1 MFDKQLKQLEIL
13 EPLINEI
20 KNDDIKLQYNFLYE
34 RIKNPS
40 TYLVFMGKTSSGKSS
55 IINGFLG
62 DEILPVSTAPS
73 TTRVTEI
80 VLDKSVAET
89 QYYEFLNNLKEYK
102 IPAADFIDY
111 SKSPKEDVARFKIL
125 TKVEDDKFNNLS
137 IFDTPGFGSAD
148 FKNHDE
154 ILKEFLPNS
163 DIVVYTVS
171 YIGGGGISVMDLPYL
186 GYATNL
192 LQREVE
198 TILLINR
205 CPENIN
211 ENDKRINEIHKLFTD
226 NTGIEPKMFFIK
238 DMSQEN
244 VRHPL
249 PKCPELWEYI
259 LSLVHSEKRQKLLEN
274 AFDYLISNLF
284 QRCKND
290 IEYRYGKNA
299 TPIEQYQA
307 ICKKASETASA
318 LRNLIKTEIE
328 PTYDKLI
335 DTVPRLLDKAEKN
348 ITEELVS
355 RIQNTDNSKMDET
368 KVMILSHLL
377 PFNVRIEARKIQ
389 DYCSEV
395 LKDLN
400 RKCKDYINKE
410 LQNFNDQVY
419 IITNSNTEEAVK
431 NLGRNIIQDVLNS
444 YVEKQLVQKS
454 SQILIQDGIKYTSNQ
469 FLNKT
474 AGQFA
479 QKTTQQFISNSSSKL
494 ASEVVMQ
501 SSDDVGR
508 VLFSQIGANISKA
521 INVGIA
527 VVIELFTLGIDL
539 ATWKSKLCNAVEK
552 AISSWKEEALSILK
566 DIEKSKEL
574 NKKTFEDF
582 ANRWEKESIPQKDSR
597 TINYE
602 KLIVVLKETENKLG
616 E

>member
-1 MFDKQLKQLEIL
+1 MIL
-13 EPLINEI
+13 N
-20 KNDDIKLQYNFLYE
+20 
-34 RIKNPS
+34 
-40 TYLVFMGKTSSGKSS
+40 
-55 IINGFLG
+55 
-62 DEILPVSTAPS
+62 
-73 TTRVTEI
+73 
-80 VLDKSVAET
+80 
-89 QYYEFLNNLKEYK
+89 
-102 IPAADFIDY
+102 IDM
-111 SKSPKEDVARFKIL
+111 E
-125 TKVEDDKFNNLS
+125 
-137 IFDTPGFGSAD
+137 
-148 FKNHDE
+148 
-154 ILKEFLPNS
+154 
-163 DIVVYTVS
+163 
-171 YIGGGGISVMDLPYL
+171 
-186 GYATNL
+186 
-192 LQREVE
+192 
-198 TILLINR
+198 
-205 CPENIN
+205 
-211 ENDKRINEIHKLFTD
+211 
-226 NTGIEPKMFFIK
+226 
-238 DMSQEN
+238 
-244 VRHPL
+244 
-249 PKCPELWEYI
+249 
-259 LSLVHSEKRQKLLEN
+259 
-274 AFDYLISNLF
+274 
-284 QRCKND
+284 
-290 IEYRYGKNA
+290 KNA

-552 AISSWKEEALSILK
+552 GTASWKEESLSILD
-566 DIEKSKEL
+566 DIKKSKEL
-574 NKKTFEDF
+574 NKKTIADF
-582 ANRWEKESIPQKDSR
+582 ADRWEQEAIRQKDNK

-602 KLIVVLKETENKLG
+602 KLILLLKETENKLG

>member
-1 MFDKQLKQLEIL
+1 MFNKQLKQLEIL

-20 KNDDIKLQYNFLYE
+20 NNDDIKLQYNFLYE

-62 DEILPVSTAPS
+62 EEILPVSTAPS

-80 VLDKSVAET
+80 VLNESIEET
-89 QYYEFLNNLKEYK
+89 IYYEFMNNSKRQE
-102 IPAADFIDY
+102 IPAEDFIYY

-125 TKVEDDKFNNLS
+125 ARVEDNKFNNIS

-171 YIGGGGISVMDLPYL
+171 YIGGGGIGVMDLPYL

-192 LQREVE
+192 LQRDVE

-249 PKCPELWEYI
+249 PKCPELWEYVS
-259 LSLVHSEKRQKLLEN
+259 SLVYSEKRQKLLEN

-290 IEYRYGKNA
+290 IECRYGKSA

-348 ITEELVS
+348 ITGELVS

-389 DYCSEV
+389 DYCSEI

-444 YVEKQLVQKS
+444 YVEKHLVQKS

-501 SSDDVGR
+501 SSDDVRR

-539 ATWKSKLCNAVEK
+539 ATWKSKLCNAVEQGT
-552 AISSWKEEALSILK
+552 SSWKEEALSILD
-566 DIEKSKEL
+566 DIKKSKES
-574 NKKTFEDF
+574 NKKTFTDF
-582 ANRWEKESIPQKDSR
+582 ADRWEQESIPQKDSR

-602 KLIVVLKETENKLG
+602 KLIVLLQKTENKLG